1 RLLGQ
6 SALLLQDGLLDNEL
20 PSALTAYICGGCV
33 NSSLLQPFF
42 VTDDGGCCME
52 QGARADVLSTVLVAE
67 ALLMASE
74 PDLTAL
80 ATARDYLLAQRAAD
94 GYWRLCSQ
102 AAPGDLRLT
111 ARVVGVLARIQAL
124 SPVGFG
130 ESSDAPQNSLAALLV
145 ATARQVAAE
154 LDASAPSASVLVDMA
169 WLLRALCHLG
179 CWEEALALY
188 HSLLSAQ
195 HADGSWGGGDTSQ
208 ILRTTCAVVGALRC
222 FSISRAGR
230 EPDLAVPAA
239 SLRLQTPVEDTAW
252 RFSATVFNDGQA
264 ESLPCG
270 WELHHGSPAENTLL
284 AQGRLPALIPRDSCK
299 VQVEFTLATAP
310 SVLYLLIDPDGESGD
325 AYRLNNMA
333 RLVYCP
339 PPKTDSLLLWLS
351 PLTIRSEGASELLL
365 LRPGSGVIINAMLLA
380 DGPPP
385 AVPLRLVLLDNGRE
399 CFRQGLSLENDFST
413 ECRCE
418 WFPDEGWHELALRV
432 LQGEEVRAER
442 LACVEVC
449 YQAMLLRILSGPAG
463 EAEGLPQ
470 FTAGEYVTVRLYVA
484 ETAAAP
490 ELWVANEHNERLP
503 TPLVSATHEGRYTWH
518 TGVQAPGRYRV
529 YARTAGMTSA
539 VSADFTIMDSCEL
552 RELSVL
558 QPDFVTQIGV
568 GDTLTTPVSVSW
580 TQLCNSSRQLQ
591 LSWTWTGPDGVVLA
605 KATAPCEIDCAP
617 GALTR
622 QLSLPEPAT
631 LAFPTAGSYLFAV
644 EIMAGETVLKAERS
658 ARAMALPSLTVE
670 QSVQPE
676 SVGWEACEVAVCS
689 TVKLHAGAGG
699 AGGMQIP
706 APATRPQL
714 LDAPGERITILLQ
727 GIHDADGQIVE
738 KGTLA
743 ARVLY
748 GCCGKAAPG
757 VDASVEGVFSITNG
771 NCHISYTPGGSALS
785 AGMWAPVIM
794 SFFDPQTE
802 QHVGCIEMHLEGSD
816 ETMH

>member
-1 RLLGQ
+1 
-6 SALLLQDGLLDNEL
+6 
-20 PSALTAYICGGCV
+20 
-33 NSSLLQPFF
+33 
-42 VTDDGGCCME
+42 ME
-52 QGARADVLSTVLVAE
+52 QGARADVLSTVLVTE
-67 ALLMASE
+67 ALLMAAE

-80 ATARDYLLAQRAAD
+80 ATARDYLLRQRTAD
-94 GYWRLCSQ
+94 GCWRLCSQ

-111 ARVVGVLARIQAL
+111 ARVAGLLARIQAL
-124 SPVGFG
+124 SPVGGG
-130 ESSDAPQNSLAALLV
+130 ESFDAPQNSLAAQLV
-145 ATARQVAAE
+145 AATRQVVAE
-154 LDASAPSASVLVDMA
+154 VDAFGPSASAQVDMA

-179 CWEEALALY
+179 CWEEAPALY
-188 HSLLSAQ
+188 HSLRSAQ
-195 HADGSWGGGDTSQ
+195 HADGSWGSGDSSQ
-208 ILRTTCAVVGALRC
+208 VLRTTCAVVGALRC

-239 SLRLQTPVEDTAW
+239 SLRLQTLVEDTAW
-252 RFSATVFNDGQA
+252 RFSATVFNDGQG

-270 WELHHGSPAENTLL
+270 WELHHGLPAANTLL

-299 VQVEFTLATAP
+299 VQAEFILATAP
-310 SVLYLLIDPDGESGD
+310 SVLCLLIDPDGESGD
-325 AYRLNNMA
+325 ACRFNNMA

-339 PPKTDSLLLWLS
+339 PPKTDCLSLWLS

-365 LRPGSGVIINAMLLA
+365 LRPGSGVIINAMLVA

-385 AVPLRLVLLDNGRE
+385 VAPLRLVLLDNGQE
-399 CFRQGLSLENDFST
+399 CFRQEIILENDALT

-418 WFPDEGWHELALRV
+418 WFPEEGWHELALRV

-449 YQAMLLRILSGPAG
+449 YEPMLLRIPPGPAG

-470 FTAGEYVTVRLYVA
+470 FAAGEYVTVRLYAA
-484 ETAAAP
+484 ETSATP
-490 ELWVANEHNERLP
+490 ELWAVNEHDERLT
-503 TPLVSATHEGRYTWH
+503 TPLVSASHDGRYTWH

-529 YARTAGMTSA
+529 YARAADMASA
-539 VSADFTIMDSCEL
+539 VSADFTIMASCEL
-552 RELSVL
+552 RGVSVV
-558 QPDFVTQIGV
+558 QPDFATQSGV
-568 GDTLTTPVSVSW
+568 GDTLTTPVTVSW

-605 KATAPCEIDCAP
+605 EATAPCEIDCVQ

-622 QLSLPEPAT
+622 QLSLPEPVT
-631 LAFPTAGSYLFAV
+631 LAFPVAGAYLFTAV
-644 EIMAGETVLKAERS
+644 LTDGETVLKAERS
-658 ARAMALPSLTVE
+658 AQATALPTLTVE
-670 QSVQPE
+670 QTVQPE

-699 AGGMQIP
+699 AGGMQIFGLGVP
-706 APATRPQL
+706 SQL

-748 GCCGKAAPG
+748 GCCGKASPG
-757 VDASVEGVFSITNG
+757 VDASAEGVFSVTNG
-771 NCHISYTPGGSALS
+771 SCHLSYAPAGSALS
-785 AGMWAPVIM
+785 AGMWAPVII
-794 SFFDPQTE
+794 SLFDLQTE
-802 QHVGCIEMHLEGSD
+802 QHIGCIEMHLEGGD
-816 ETMH
+816 ATTH